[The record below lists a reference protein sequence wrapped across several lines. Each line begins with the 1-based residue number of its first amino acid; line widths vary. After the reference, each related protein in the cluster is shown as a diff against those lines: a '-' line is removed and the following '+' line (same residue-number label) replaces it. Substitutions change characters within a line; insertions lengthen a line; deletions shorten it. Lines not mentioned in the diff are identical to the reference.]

1 MAESLE
7 SCDRIDPLGLPH
19 GWRAVPLGNLLRLTS
34 GLSRPAKLTNNPTQ
48 HCPFPVYGGN
58 GVLGYSAEYMTS
70 EPTLV
75 IGRVGEKCGCV
86 HTVPAKSWIS
96 DNALYAK
103 EFLQRVELD
112 FIAFAVSQL
121 DLNRLKRKSSQP
133 LVTQGII
140 YSQVIG
146 IPGLE
151 EQRAIAHVLRTVQ
164 RAKEATEKIVAA
176 TRQLKA
182 SLMRHLFTYGPV
194 PVDRAERVELK
205 ETEIGLVP
213 ESWRVVD
220 LGDAISETQYGLS
233 KRGETSGAFPIL
245 RMNNLNGGRISA
257 VDLQFV
263 NLDDDDFRKYKL
275 NRGDLLF
282 NRTNSFEL
290 VGKTS
295 LFDLEDD
302 FVFASYLIRVV
313 PHPDR
318 LDPAFSNYYLNAGIT
333 QARLKGLATR
343 AVSQSNINAT
353 KLRGLRIPLPSLEV
367 QREIAASLQAV
378 DRKLESEEARKKGLD
393 ALFSTLLHHLT
404 TGKLRVRD
412 LDTTDHSHDGTA
424 GG

>member
-1 MAESLE
+1 
-7 SCDRIDPLGLPH
+7 
-19 GWRAVPLGNLLRLTS
+19 
-34 GLSRPAKLTNNPTQ
+34 
-48 HCPFPVYGGN
+48 
-58 GVLGYSAEYMTS
+58 MTS